1 MIISVVVL
9 MVATTYHC
17 SAQPSIRFRQALRGS
32 FGHRNQVWTQE
43 KKEWG
48 YDSETISGDE
58 LNQRIDLKD
67 NFPLVE
73 TFDGCDLSS
82 PILPER
88 H

>member
-17 SAQPSIRFRQALRGS
+17 SAQPSIRFRQGAAWI
-32 FGHRNQVWTQE
+32 FWAQE
-43 KKEWG
+43 PDVDAEKNRAMMVK
-48 YDSETISGDE
+48 TISRDE
-58 LNQRIDLKD
+58 LKQKIDPKD

-73 TFDGCDLSS
+73 TLTAVTYHHQYW
-82 PILPER
+82 PEG

>member
-9 MVATTYHC
+9 MVLQLTTVPR
-17 SAQPSIRFRQALRGS
+17 SRLPGLDKALRGS
-32 FGHRNQVWTQE
+32 FGHRNRMWTQ
-43 KKEWG
+43 KRKNRAMMVK
-48 YDSETISGDE
+48 TISRDE

-73 TFDGCDLSS
+73 TFDRWDLSS
-82 PILPER
+82 PTLPER